1 MSVTGL
7 WWPLVGEGLSMVRK
21 ESSVLCTP
29 LSTCLA
35 EIESHAHVY
44 IYLVIW
50 IKMLKV
56 ADLMVQYKHVW
67 QILLQNHSFYAHIFL
82 KVNN

>member
-44 IYLVIW
+44 TWLSG
-50 IKMLKV
+50 LKC
-56 ADLMVQYKHVW
+56 LRL
-67 QILLQNHSFYAHIFL
+67 QI
-82 KVNN
+82 